1 MPNPKARIYGAL
13 DVMYVDFG
21 VFQGIVKLQ
30 STIYCRPACPNDPP
44 KSSKWSMINVNQPT
58 NFRSVTCCE
67 TRHGLRRYWWRGGG
81 QTAMRRYATNSSWM
95 WHTTSKVFFF
105 TFQPIQL
112 PIWLHQSCWWIS
124 TFRNFQEKLTPIS
137 GVMELPLPKTLQ
149 DGCKSICSKKD
160 HLFWGKFL
168 LSGRTDPKIF
178 RSGWE

>member
-105 TFQPIQL
+105 HIPTYPTPNLITSKLLMNFHLQKL
-112 PIWLHQSCWWIS
+112 PGETHSHQWSYGAPFAQNSARWM
-124 TFRNFQEKLTPIS
+124 QE
-137 GVMELPLPKTLQ
+137 
-149 DGCKSICSKKD
+149 
-160 HLFWGKFL
+160 HLLEEGPPFL
-168 LSGRTDPKIF
+168 GEILV
-178 RSGWE
+178 